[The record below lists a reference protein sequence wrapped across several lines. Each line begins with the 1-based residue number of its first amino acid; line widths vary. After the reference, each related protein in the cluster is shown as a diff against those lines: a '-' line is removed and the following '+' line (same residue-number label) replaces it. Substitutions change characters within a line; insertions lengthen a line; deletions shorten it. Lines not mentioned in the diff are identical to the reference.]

1 MIIWHGNKQWS
12 GNKEVRHFLNNFPF
26 GIQLIIITL
35 NSLAAIRFHF
45 LAVGLLT
52 HETILLASL
61 KSGLRSPLLSR
72 TWRYTVPVFSSL
84 GIVGTGGLSFIGTG
98 DRERLPWD
106 WGQWWE
112 LWNDPVGNQ
121 WCNLWLGSWR
131 PGRWDIGWLGI
142 CCVILRVLTVQHEG
156 NVRWGLIV
164 TLGSVCQESS
174 ESWVASFSD
183 IEEYKCDGNDAGNY
197 LVVDLL

>member
-1 MIIWHGNKQWS
+1 M
-12 GNKEVRHFLNNFPF
+12 RHFLNNFPF

-98 DRERLPWD
+98 DCHGTGANGGSCGTTLLATNGATCG
-106 WGQWWE
+106 WG
-112 LWNDPVGNQ
+112 VGGLAGGILAG
-121 WCNLWLGSWR
+121 WASAAWSSGSSPCNMRGMSA
-131 PGRWDIGWLGI
+131 GGWLSRWARF
-142 CCVILRVLTVQHEG
+142 VKSPLRVGWHRFPT
-156 NVRWGLIV
+156 
-164 TLGSVCQESS
+164 
-174 ESWVASFSD
+174 
-183 IEEYKCDGNDAGNY
+183 
-197 LVVDLL
+197 